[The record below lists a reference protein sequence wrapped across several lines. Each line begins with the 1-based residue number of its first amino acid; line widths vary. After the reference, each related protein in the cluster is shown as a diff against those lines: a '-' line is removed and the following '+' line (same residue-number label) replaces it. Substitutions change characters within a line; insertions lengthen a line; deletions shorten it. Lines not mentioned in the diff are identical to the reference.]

1 MESHGVG
8 RRLWIGNLDPYL
20 TEYSLLRLFQN
31 FGVTIKNFNIVYHR
45 NGPEKG
51 KSKGYCF
58 VTVATDQ
65 DAQKLIKGLD
75 SKHVMGSRIQVK
87 HALNDGELKKTQL
100 GPTRPVKTKQ
110 NNTAAVRNLQI
121 KRIED
126 KLKSMENDNPST
138 LTKQA

>member
-1 MESHGVG
+1 MDGVG
-8 RRLWIGNLDPYL
+8 CRLWIGNLDPYL

-45 NGPEKG
+45 SGPDKG

-58 VTVATDQ
+58 LTVASDE

-75 SKHVMGSRIQVK
+75 SKHVMGSRIQVRY
-87 HALNDGELKKTQL
+87 ALNDGELRKPQVE
-100 GPTRPVKTKQ
+100 PTRSVKTKQ
-110 NNTAAVRNLQI
+110 NNTAAIRSLQI

-126 KLKSMENDNPST
+126 KLKSMESDNPST
-138 LTKQA
+138 LTKQT